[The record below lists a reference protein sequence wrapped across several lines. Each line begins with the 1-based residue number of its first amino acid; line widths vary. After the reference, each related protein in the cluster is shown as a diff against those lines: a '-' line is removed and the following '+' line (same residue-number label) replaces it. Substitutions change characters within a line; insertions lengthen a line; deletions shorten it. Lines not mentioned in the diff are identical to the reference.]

1 MRSSELRAIEEARA
15 ADRPARARRVVH
27 RDVKPRNGWNPR
39 TLKNEVLGVFR
50 DAGAR
55 VWREETST

>member
-15 ADRPARARRVVH
+15 AERPARARRVVH
-27 RDVKPRNGWNPR
+27 REVKPRNARNLR
-39 TLKNEVLGVFR
+39 AEVEQAFR

-55 VWREETST
+55 VWREEQA